1 MEVKKIFWLLKKKE
15 GFGMLSCVIVM
26 LVGMIFLSIFCEYIK
41 VTIITSNLK
50 DAYERAILTV
60 ASENYN
66 EVYAGFREIKNLGG
80 EYQGGP
86 ESGLD
91 EAPEWVTLHDYG
103 DVSEELMELLNLIDN
118 DAFLYSNDDE
128 YSISNFKIEVKD
140 MLQTTRKYEVKGS
153 AKISIPLYFAN
164 QKIYDI
170 QMTIRVSTAYT
181 PKY

>member
-1 MEVKKIFWLLKKKE
+1 MFWLLKKKE

-66 EVYAGFREIKNLGG
+66 EVYAGFREIKNIGG

-118 DAFLYSNDDE
+118 DTFLYSNEDE

-140 MLQTTRKYEVKGS
+140 MLLTTRKYEVKGN